1 MIRNIKLLKP
11 GQLFTYN
18 NHVYRVIRHKN
29 FYAVPCE
36 ECCGEAKRMRLKR
49 PCYPKDS
56 TNFLAHDHICCRL
69 PVYCYPKL
77 VK

>member
-1 MIRNIKLLKP
+1 MIRNTKLLKP

-18 NHVYRVIRHKN
+18 NHVYRVIRHKT
-29 FYAVPCE
+29 YGVACY
-36 ECCGEAKRMRLKR
+36 ECCDEAERMKLER

-56 TNFLAHDHICCRL
+56 SDFLEPNHICCRL
-69 PVYCYPKL
+69 PVYCYPKF

>member
-1 MIRNIKLLKP
+1 MIRNAKLLKP

-18 NHVYRVIRHKN
+18 NHVYRVIRHIT
-29 FYAVPCE
+29 YHAACY
-36 ECCGEAKRMRLKR
+36 ECCNEAERMKLKR

-56 TNFLAHDHICCRL
+56 TNFTAPDHICCRL
-69 PVYCYPKL
+69 PIYCYPKL